1 MFGYEDMLDPV
12 YHALGWKGKPM
23 TVMESVNTV
32 LLIAIGIGIGLMVV
46 AMLLNIYAC
55 IKRKQF
61 GEALFSQNG
70 TFDVS
75 VRRKSRFGLYG
86 RSVSRTE

>member
-1 MFGYEDMLDPV
+1 
-12 YHALGWKGKPM
+12 
-23 TVMESVNTV
+23 
-32 LLIAIGIGIGLMVV
+32 MVV

-70 TFDVS
+70 LTGLLMYLSGVNLASGFMGGPSPVPNKVCA
-75 VRRKSRFGLYG
+75 VRLR
-86 RSVSRTE
+86 

>member
-1 MFGYEDMLDPV
+1 MGEEKNKDSAKYLFRAEFLSMFFGFMFGSVFGYENMLDPV

-46 AMLLNIYAC
+46 AMLLNIYVMHKA
-55 IKRKQF
+55 
-61 GEALFSQNG
+61 
-70 TFDVS
+70 
-75 VRRKSRFGLYG
+75 
-86 RSVSRTE
+86 